1 MRTLACFLVCIAAMS
16 WVTSSPVMAAPPQ
29 EVLEAENARIA
40 AIEKATRS
48 SVCVFAGAAGGG
60 SGVLISKDGY
70 AITNYHVA
78 DPAGS
83 FMKCSLSDGKLYD
96 AVIVGIDPVGDVAL
110 IKLQGRDDFPA
121 ADIGDS
127 DKVQVGDWCFA
138 IGNPFLL
145 ATDMQPT
152 VTWGMVS
159 GVGRYQYPS
168 GTLIEYT
175 DCIQTDA
182 SINPG
187 NSGGPLFN
195 KDGQVIGINGRISI
209 EKRGRVNVGVGYA
222 ISMNQVMNFLG
233 YLKSGRVVDHA
244 TLGATVTTDSE
255 GEVIV
260 TNILDTSDAYRRGL
274 RYGDELVS
282 FGSKPVTTVNG
293 FKNALGIYPR
303 GWRVPVSFFRGG
315 ERHDIVVRLAGVH
328 SREELL
334 AKIQKSVAPP
344 SPDGSKPEDH
354 PGEEKKQVS
363 EELQKLF
370 EARSGYANYYFNLQQ
385 RTRTWEAWNRGDA
398 GELNDWKVAGQLA
411 DGDVVQIDLA
421 PKKATATV
429 AGRDSAIEIDGD
441 LSQKLEPL
449 GSGGLLLALH
459 AWQRFQIL
467 GPEKFGEVS
476 YLGTA
481 PLDTID
487 QRFDVLVGLYDAIE
501 TRFYF
506 EPKSGDLIAMEMFP
520 EADSDPCEL
529 RFQEYDD
536 FEGVR
541 LPTKIIIRRGDQ
553 IYNILHGL
561 KWTLSSTEPKDA
573 A

>member
-1 MRTLACFLVCIAAMS
+1 MTRTSFAILCLVAVSPLASTRIGS
-16 WVTSSPVMAAPPQ
+16 AAPAP
-29 EVLEAENARIA
+29 EVLEAEDARIA
-40 AIEKATRS
+40 AIKKATRS
-48 SVCVFAGAAGGG
+48 TVSVFAGAAGGG
-60 SGVLISKDGY
+60 SGVLISSDGY

-83 FMKCSLSDGKLYD
+83 FMKCSLSDGRLYD

-110 IKLQGRDDFPA
+110 IQLQGRDDFPA
-121 ADIGDS
+121 AEIGDS
-127 DKVQVGDWCFA
+127 DKVEVGDWCFA

-195 KDGQVIGINGRISI
+195 RDGQVIGINGRISI

-244 TLGATVTTDSE
+244 TLGATVSTDSE

-303 GWRVPVSFFRGG
+303 GWRVPVGFFRGG
-315 ERHDIVVRLAGVH
+315 ERHDIIVRLAGVH

-354 PGEEKKQVS
+354 PDKKSPTPEKLK
-363 EELQKLF
+363 KLY
-370 EARSGYANYYFNLQQ
+370 EARTGYSNYYFNLKQ
-385 RTRTWEAWNRGDA
+385 RNRVWQAWNRGAEATADV
-398 GELNDWKVAGQLA
+398 WKTAGQLA
-411 DGDVVQIDLA
+411 DGDAAQIQLS
-421 PKKATATV
+421 PQKAIATV
-429 AGRDSAIEIDGD
+429 AGRESAIEIEGD
-441 LSQKLEPL
+441 LTNKLQPD

-459 AWQRFQIL
+459 AWQRLQL
-467 GPEKFGEVS
+467 QGVEQYGDVS

-481 PLDTID
+481 PLDSIEE
-487 QRFDVLVGLYDAIE
+487 RFDVLVGLYDAIE

-506 EPKSGDLIAMEMFP
+506 APDSGDLIAMEMFP

-529 RFQEYDD
+529 RFLDYETFDD
-536 FEGVR
+536 VR
-541 LPTKIIIRRGDQ
+541 LPTKIVIRRGDQ

-561 KWTLSSTEPKDA
+561 KWTFSSSDPKDA

>member
-1 MRTLACFLVCIAAMS
+1 MMRSIAYFTLCFAAAFLGTFAS
-16 WVTSSPVMAAPPQ
+16 LDAAPPQ
-29 EVLEAENARIA
+29 EVLDAENARIA
-40 AIEKATRS
+40 AVEKATRS
-48 SVCVFAGAAGGG
+48 AVCVFAGAAGGG
-60 SGVLISKDGY
+60 SGVLISSDGY
-70 AITNYHVA
+70 AVTNYHVA

-83 FMKCSLSDGKLYD
+83 FMKCSLSDGQLYD

-121 ADIGDS
+121 AEIGDS
-127 DKVQVGDWCFA
+127 DKVEVGDWCFA

-195 KDGQVIGINGRISI
+195 RDGQVIGINGRISI

-244 TLGATVTTDSE
+244 TLGATVSTDSE

-303 GWRVPVSFFRGG
+303 GWRVPVGFFRGG
-315 ERHDIVVRLAGVH
+315 ERHDIIVRLAGVH

-344 SPDGSKPEDH
+344 SPDGSHPEDH
-354 PGEEKKQVS
+354 DEEAKPVS
-363 EELQKLF
+363 DELKKLF
-370 EARSGYANYYFNLQQ
+370 KARSGYANYHFNLEQ
-385 RTRTWEAWNRGDA
+385 RDRTWQAWKRGDDSS
-398 GELNDWKVAGQLA
+398 LDVWKVAGQLA
-411 DGDVVQIDLA
+411 DGDAAQIELS
-421 PKKATATV
+421 PLKVTASV
-429 AGRDSAIEIDGD
+429 AGRDSTIEIEGD
-441 LSQKLEPL
+441 LTSKLEPA

-459 AWQRFQIL
+459 AWQRLQL
-467 GPEKFGEVS
+467 QGLEKFGEVS

-481 PLDTID
+481 PLDSID
-487 QRFDVLVGLYDAIE
+487 ERFDVLIGLYDAIE

-506 EPKSGDLIAMEMFP
+506 APQTGDLIAMEMFP

-561 KWTLSSTEPKDA
+561 KWTLSSSEPKDA